1 MVKLTDKEIATLN
14 YQRVYV
20 GIAEECGGMFGGYL
34 RIFEGIV
41 GNTNIHR
48 DNQQCDIWICLK
60 LGYISMG

>member
-34 RIFEGIV
+34 RILWGIL
-41 GNTNIHR
+41 I
-48 DNQQCDIWICLK
+48 
-60 LGYISMG
+60 YIGTTSNVIFGFV